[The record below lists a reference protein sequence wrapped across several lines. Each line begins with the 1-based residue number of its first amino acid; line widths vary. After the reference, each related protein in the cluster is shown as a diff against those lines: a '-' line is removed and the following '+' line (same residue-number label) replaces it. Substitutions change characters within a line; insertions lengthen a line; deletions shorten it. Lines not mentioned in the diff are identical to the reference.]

1 MTFSKEYAPSEF
13 FDLLN
18 EYSAAIRNGN
28 YEKTI
33 PYDTWRELRKVNET
47 VKVVVYPT
55 IINMAVSIYEDIECL
70 YCEMVENDGF
80 ASFFCNEKC
89 KCEEKDDM
97 AMDDVLKVAIDSTV
111 SAAKIDESAKLEPGT
126 IMFNTSDNCFI
137 TKSKAQEDFDNLNTR
152 IDEIVEKLAE
162 KADVNSLEELN
173 NYIVQDMSDINRLE
187 IKTSE
192 NRDEINYA
200 INKLEAKTFEN
211 CNEINHL
218 DDRLDELNGCI
229 TVLTNGLSKAN
240 DVVFDLK
247 EEFINLMRELE
258 EKENKKKVKN
268 KENNTMK
275 NFNFDFGPCTNDNV
289 RMSMYGL
296 AVKNAAGT
304 YVSFNPAT
312 REIVDVDIFNFEG
325 GKYLFKMPVAIKDIA
340 VGDVIIH
347 NKKPMFV
354 EGVSARCDILAIDPV
369 AGERKEVMLTRS
381 PFGFNYATK
390 VVSLFGAGGM
400 ATPNADNPFGNMLPF
415 MLMNEEDGDID
426 PMMLMFMMNQN
437 GGANTSAF
445 GNPMMMYFLMKDKGE
460 IDPMM
465 MFMMMNQQQQ
475 QPHTCQCENKCA
487 QA

>member
-18 EYSAAIRNGN
+18 EYSAAARNGN

-33 PYDTWRELRKVNET
+33 PYDIWKKLRKVNET

-89 KCEEKDDM
+89 KCEEKEDM
-97 AMDDVLKVAIDSTV
+97 TTNDVLKVAIDGTV

-162 KADVNSLEELN
+162 KADLSTATELF
-173 NYIVQDMSDINRLE
+173 NYTVRDQAAIDRLE
-187 IKTSE
+187 AKTSE
-192 NRDEINYA
+192 NR
-200 INKLEAKTFEN
+200 
-211 CNEINHL
+211 NEINHL
-218 DDRLDELNGCI
+218 DNRLDELNGCI
-229 TVLTNGLSKAN
+229 TVLTDGLSKAN
-240 DVVFDLK
+240 DAIYSLR
-247 EEFINLMRELE
+247 EELTDFEIELE

-304 YVSFNPAT
+304 YVSLNPST
-312 REIVDVDIFNFEG
+312 KEVVDVDIFNFDG

-354 EGVSARCDILAIDPV
+354 EGVSARGDILAIDPV

-381 PFGFNYATK
+381 PFNFNYATK
-390 VVSLFGAGGM
+390 VVNLFGAGGM

-415 MLMNEEDGDID
+415 MLMNEEDTNID

>member
-18 EYSAAIRNGN
+18 EYSAAVRNGN

-33 PYDTWRELRKVNET
+33 PYDIWKKLRKVNET

-89 KCEEKDDM
+89 KCEEKEDM
-97 AMDDVLKVAIDSTV
+97 VMDDVLKVAIDSTV
-111 SAAKIDESAKLEPGT
+111 SAAKIDESAELEPGT

-173 NYIVQDMSDINRLE
+173 NYIAQDMSDINRLE

-200 INKLEAKTFEN
+200 INRLEAKTFEN
-211 CNEINHL
+211 CNEIN
-218 DDRLDELNGCI
+218 RIENCVNELNI
-229 TVLTNGLSKAN
+229 DLSTLAANFCTAN
-240 DVVFDLK
+240 DAIGTLEK
-247 EEFINLMRELE
+247 EFTNFVRELE

-304 YVSFNPAT
+304 YVSLNPST
-312 REIVDVDIFNFEG
+312 REVVDVDIFNFDG

-354 EGVSARCDILAIDPV
+354 EGFSTLGDIVAIDPV

-390 VVSLFGAGGM
+390 VVNLFGAGGM

>member
-1 MTFSKEYAPSEF
+1 MTFSKEYTPSEF

-18 EYSAAIRNGN
+18 EYSAVVRNGN
-28 YEKTI
+28 YEKSI

-47 VKVVVYPT
+47 VKIVVYPT
-55 IINMAVSIYEDIECL
+55 VDIAIVVDKSLTCL
-70 YCEMVENDGF
+70 YSEELKDNGF
-80 ASFFCNEKC
+80 ASFFYHEKC

-97 AMDDVLKVAIDSTV
+97 AMDDVLKVAIDGTV
-111 SAAKIDESAKLEPGT
+111 SPAKIDESAKLEPGT

-152 IDEIVEKLAE
+152 INELVEELAE
-162 KADVNSLEELN
+162 KADLSIIDKLN
-173 NYIVQDMSDINRLE
+173 NYVVQDMADIDRLE

-192 NRDEINYA
+192 NRDEINHIEDRIY
-200 INKLEAKTFEN
+200 IL
-211 CNEINHL
+211 NE
-218 DDRLDELNGCI
+218 CI
-229 TVLTNGLSKAN
+229 SGLTGDLSKAN
-240 DVVFDLK
+240 DVIFDLK
-247 EEFINLMRELE
+247 EEFMNLVRELE

-275 NFNFDFGPCTNDNV
+275 NFNFDFGPCTYDNV

-304 YVSFNPAT
+304 YVSFNPST
-312 REIVDVDIFNFEG
+312 REVVDVDIFNFDG

-354 EGVSARCDILAIDPV
+354 EGFSPLGDIVAIDPV
-369 AGERKEVMLTRS
+369 AGERKEVMLTKS
-381 PFGFNYATK
+381 PFMFNYATK
-390 VVSLFGAGGM
+390 VVNLFGAGGM

-465 MFMMMNQQQQ
+465 MFMMMNQQQ
-475 QPHTCQCENKCA
+475 PHTCQCENKCA

>member
-1 MTFSKEYAPSEF
+1 MTFSKEYTPSEF

-18 EYSAAIRNGN
+18 EYGKAVKNGN
-28 YEKTI
+28 YKKTI
-33 PYDTWRELRKVNET
+33 PYDIWKKLRKVNET

-55 IINMAVSIYEDIECL
+55 ANIAVSIYEDIECL
-70 YCEMVENDGF
+70 YCEGVEDDGF
-80 ASFFCNEKC
+80 ASFFCCEKC

-97 AMDDVLKVAIDSTV
+97 TTNDVLKVTIDGTV
-111 SAAKIDESAKLEPGT
+111 SAAKIEPVRLEPGT
-126 IMFNTSDNCFI
+126 IMFNIDGGGVVDDCWTGEKK
-137 TKSKAQEDFDNLNTR
+137 TQKLEDLLDNLNTR
-152 IDEIVEKLAE
+152 IDELVEKLNG
-162 KADVNSLEELN
+162 KADIDIYGDLN
-173 NYIVQDMSDINRLE
+173 NYIVQNANDINRLA
-187 IKTSE
+187 
-192 NRDEINYA
+192 NR
-200 INKLEAKTFEN
+200 LEAKTFEN
-211 CNEINHL
+211 RDEINHL
-218 DDRLDELNGCI
+218 ENCVDELN
-229 TVLTNGLSKAN
+229 TDLSTLAANLCTAN
-240 DVVFDLK
+240 DAIGTLEK
-247 EEFINLMRELE
+247 EFINFVREFE

-296 AVKNAAGT
+296 AVKNTAGT
-304 YVSFNPAT
+304 YVSLNPST
-312 REIVDVDIFNFEG
+312 REVIDVDIFNFEG

-354 EGVSARCDILAIDPV
+354 EGFSPLGDIMAIDPV

-390 VVSLFGAGGM
+390 VVNLFGAGGM

-415 MLMNEEDGDID
+415 VLMNEEDGDID

-437 GGANTSAF
+437 GNANASAF

-465 MFMMMNQQQQ
+465 MFMMMNQQQ
-475 QPHTCQCENKCA
+475 PHTCHCENKCA

>member
-18 EYSAAIRNGN
+18 EYSAAVRNGN

-33 PYDTWRELRKVNET
+33 PYDIWKKLRKVNET

-89 KCEEKDDM
+89 KCEEKEDM
-97 AMDDVLKVAIDSTV
+97 AMDDVLKVAIDGTI
-111 SAAKIDESAKLEPGT
+111 SAVEVEPEDGAILADKFDPAKLEYGK
-126 IMFNTSDNCFI
+126 IMFNTGDNWAEKDK
-137 TKSKAQEDFDNLNTR
+137 TQEDFDILNTR
-152 IDEIVEKLAE
+152 IDELVKKLNE

-173 NYIVQDMSDINRLE
+173 NCIVQDMSDINRLE

-192 NRDEINYA
+192 NRS
-200 INKLEAKTFEN
+200 
-211 CNEINHL
+211 EINHIE
-218 DDRLDELNGCI
+218 DCIYNLNDCI
-229 TVLTNGLSKAN
+229 SVLTSGLSTTDAN
-240 DVVFDLK
+240 IYSLR
-247 EEFINLMRELE
+247 EEFDKFVRELE

-275 NFNFDFGPCTNDNV
+275 NFNFDFGPCTYDNV

-304 YVSFNPAT
+304 YVSLNPST
-312 REIVDVDIFNFEG
+312 REVIDVDIFNFEG

-354 EGVSARCDILAIDPV
+354 EGFSPLGDIAAIDPV

-390 VVSLFGAGGM
+390 VVNLFGAGGM

-415 MLMNEEDGDID
+415 VLMNEEDGDID

-475 QPHTCQCENKCA
+475 QQPHTCQCENKCA

>member
-1 MTFSKEYAPSEF
+1 MFSKRYTPSEF

-18 EYSAAIRNGN
+18 EYDKEVKNDK

-33 PYDTWRELRKVNET
+33 PYYIWKKLRKVNET
-47 VKVVVYPT
+47 VKVVAYPKPDNA
-55 IINMAVSIYEDIECL
+55 IIVSIYKDVDCL
-70 YCEMVENDGF
+70 YCEKVEDNGF

-89 KCEEKDDM
+89 KCEEKEDM
-97 AMDDVLKVAIDSTV
+97 AMNDVLKVAIDGTI
-111 SAAKIDESAKLEPGT
+111 SAVEVEPARIESGT
-126 IMFNTSDNCFI
+126 IMLNTDDNWVEKGKI
-137 TKSKAQEDFDNLNTR
+137 QEELVNLNTR
-152 IDEIVEKLAE
+152 IDKLIEELAE
-162 KADVNSLEELN
+162 KADLNTATELF
-173 NYIVQDMSDINRLE
+173 NYTVRDQAAIDRLE
-187 IKTSE
+187 AKTSE

-200 INKLEAKTFEN
+200 INRLEAKTFEN
-211 CNEINHL
+211 CNEIN
-218 DDRLDELNGCI
+218 RIENCVNELNI
-229 TVLTNGLSKAN
+229 DLSTLAANFCTAN
-240 DVVFDLK
+240 DAIGTLEK
-247 EEFINLMRELE
+247 EFTNFVRELE

-304 YVSFNPAT
+304 YVSLNPST
-312 REIVDVDIFNFEG
+312 REVIDVDIFNFEG

-354 EGVSARCDILAIDPV
+354 EGFSTLGDIIAIDPV

-381 PFGFNYATK
+381 PFNFNYATK
-390 VVSLFGAGGM
+390 VVSLFGAGGI

-415 MLMNEEDGDID
+415 MLMDEEDGDID

>member
-1 MTFSKEYAPSEF
+1 MVNNKLEFTGSEF
-13 FDLLN
+13 FDVLK
-18 EYSAAIRNGN
+18 EFQDRVKEGSFK
-28 YEKTI
+28 KTV
-33 PYDTWRELRKVNET
+33 PYDIWRKLKLTQKPVSFGFIEDYQLGEILFDEDHSYSEYFNEEGLIAFLYDKWVAIT
-47 VKVVVYPT
+47 NNWLPDVK
-55 IINMAVSIYEDIECL
+55 
-70 YCEMVENDGF
+70 
-80 ASFFCNEKC
+80 
-89 KCEEKDDM
+89 EEDDM
-97 AMDDVLKVAIDSTV
+97 TTNDVLKVAIDGTV
-111 SAAKIDESAKLEPGT
+111 SAAKIEPGT
-126 IMFNTSDNCFI
+126 IMFNTDTGTIMLNTDDNWAEKGK
-137 TKSKAQEDFDNLNTR
+137 TQEDFESLNTR
-152 IDEIVEKLAE
+152 IDELVKKMAE
-162 KADVNSLEELN
+162 KADVDSLKELF
-173 NYIVQDMSDINRLE
+173 NYSISDRADINR
-187 IKTSE
+187 
-192 NRDEINYA
+192 
-200 INKLEAKTFEN
+200 LEAKTFEN
-211 CNEINHL
+211 RSEINHL
-218 DDRLDELNGCI
+218 DDRLDELRECV
-229 TVLTNGLSKAN
+229 TVLTDGLSTAN
-240 DVVFDLK
+240 DIIFDLK
-247 EEFINLMRELE
+247 EEFINLV

-268 KENNTMK
+268 KENNIMK

-304 YVSFNPAT
+304 YVSLNPST
-312 REIVDVDIFNFEG
+312 REVIDVDIFNFEG

-354 EGVSARCDILAIDPV
+354 EGFSPLGDITAIDPV

-390 VVSLFGAGGM
+390 VVNLFGAGGM

-415 MLMNEEDGDID
+415 MLMNEEGGDID

-465 MFMMMNQQQQ
+465 MFMMMNQQQ
-475 QPHTCQCENKCA
+475 PHTCQCENKCA

>member
-18 EYSAAIRNGN
+18 EYSAAVRNGN

-33 PYDTWRELRKVNET
+33 PYDIWKKLRKINET

-55 IINMAVSIYEDIECL
+55 ANIAVSIYEDIECL
-70 YCEMVENDGF
+70 YCEGVEDDGF
-80 ASFFCNEKC
+80 ASFFCCEKC

-97 AMDDVLKVAIDSTV
+97 TMNDVSKVVIDGTV
-111 SAAKIDESAKLEPGT
+111 SAAKLEPGT
-126 IMFNTSDNCFI
+126 IKFNTDTGTIMLNTDDNWAEKGKI
-137 TKSKAQEDFDNLNTR
+137 QEDLANLNTR
-152 IDEIVEKLAE
+152 IDKLVEELAE
-162 KADVNSLEELN
+162 KADLNTATELF
-173 NYIVQDMSDINRLE
+173 NYTV
-187 IKTSE
+187 
-192 NRDEINYA
+192 RDQAA
-200 INKLEAKTFEN
+200 IDRLEAKTFEN
-211 CNEINHL
+211 RNEINHL

-229 TVLTNGLSKAN
+229 TVLTDSLSNAN
-240 DVVFDLK
+240 DIIFDLK
-247 EEFINLMRELE
+247 EEFINLAKRLE
-258 EKENKKKVKN
+258 EKEDKIKCEIEVNES

-289 RMSMYGL
+289 RMSMYGM

-312 REIVDVDIFNFEG
+312 REIVDVDIFNFDG
-325 GKYLFKMPVAIKDIA
+325 SKYMYKMPVATKDVA

-347 NKKPMFV
+347 QRKPMFV
-354 EGVSARCDILAIDPV
+354 EGFTELGGVMAVDPV
-369 AGERKEVMLTRS
+369 AGERKEIMLTKS
-381 PFGFNYATK
+381 PFGFNFVTK
-390 VVSLFGAGGM
+390 VVSLFNMCG
-400 ATPNADNPFGNMLPF
+400 TPTPTTEQPFGNMLPL
-415 MLMNEEDGDID
+415 MLMGEEGGDID

-437 GGANTSAF
+437 GGANTSVF

-475 QPHTCQCENKCA
+475 QPPHTCQCENKCA

>member
-1 MTFSKEYAPSEF
+1 MTFSKEYTPSEF

-18 EYSAAIRNGN
+18 EYSAAVRNGN

-33 PYDTWRELRKVNET
+33 PYDIWKKLRKVNET

-89 KCEEKDDM
+89 KCEEKEDM
-97 AMDDVLKVAIDSTV
+97 AMDDVLKVAIDGTI
-111 SAAKIDESAKLEPGT
+111 SAVEVEPEDGAILADKFDPAKLEYGT
-126 IMFNTSDNCFI
+126 IMFNTDDNWVEKGKI
-137 TKSKAQEDFDNLNTR
+137 QEDLVNLNTR
-152 IDEIVEKLAE
+152 IDKLVKELAE
-162 KADVNSLEELN
+162 KADLNTATELF
-173 NYIVQDMSDINRLE
+173 NYTVRDQAAIDRLE
-187 IKTSE
+187 AKTSE
-192 NRDEINYA
+192 NRDEINHIEDHIY
-200 INKLEAKTFEN
+200 N
-211 CNEINHL
+211 
-218 DDRLDELNGCI
+218 LNDCI
-229 TVLTNGLSKAN
+229 SVLTSGLSTTDAN
-240 DVVFDLK
+240 IYSLR
-247 EEFINLMRELE
+247 EEFDKFVRELE

-275 NFNFDFGPCTNDNV
+275 NFNFDFGPCTYDNV

-304 YVSFNPAT
+304 YVSLNPST
-312 REIVDVDIFNFEG
+312 REVVDVDIFNFDG

-354 EGVSARCDILAIDPV
+354 EGFSPLGDIVAIDPV

-390 VVSLFGAGGM
+390 VVNLFGAGGM

-465 MFMMMNQQQQ
+465 MFMMMNQQQP
-475 QPHTCQCENKCA
+475 PHTCQCENKCA

>member
-1 MTFSKEYAPSEF
+1 MTFSKEYTPSEF
-13 FDLLN
+13 FDLLI
-18 EYSAAIRNGN
+18 EYKEAVRNGI
-28 YEKTI
+28 YKKTI
-33 PYDTWRELRKVNET
+33 PYDTWRELRRVNET
-47 VKVVVYPT
+47 VKIVISLTVDIVVSVYKDST
-55 IINMAVSIYEDIECL
+55 CIYSEG
-70 YCEMVENDGF
+70 VENDGF
-80 ASFFCNEKC
+80 ALFFYYEKF
-89 KCEEKDDM
+89 KYKEKSDM
-97 AMDDVLKVAIDSTV
+97 TMNDASKVAIDGTV
-111 SAAKIDESAKLEPGT
+111 SAIKIEPAPEFGT
-126 IMFNTSDNCFI
+126 IMLNTSDNWSDNWAE
-137 TKSKAQEDFDNLNTR
+137 KSKTQEDLDNLNKR
-152 IDEIVEKLAE
+152 IDKLIEELAE
-162 KADVNSLEELN
+162 KADLNTATELF
-173 NYIVQDMSDINRLE
+173 NYTVRDQAAIDRLE
-187 IKTSE
+187 VKTSE
-192 NRDEINYA
+192 NRDEINHIEDRIY
-200 INKLEAKTFEN
+200 IL
-211 CNEINHL
+211 NE
-218 DDRLDELNGCI
+218 CI
-229 TVLTNGLSKAN
+229 SGLTSGLSTTDAN
-240 DVVFDLK
+240 IYSLR
-247 EEFINLMRELE
+247 EEFDKFVRELE

-275 NFNFDFGPCTNDNV
+275 NFNFDFGPCSNDNV

-312 REIVDVDIFNFEG
+312 REIVDVEIFNFDG
-325 GKYLFKMPVAIKDIA
+325 GKYMFKMPVAIKDIA

-354 EGVSARCDILAIDPV
+354 EGFSPLGDITAIDPV

-390 VVSLFGAGGM
+390 VVNLFGASGM

-415 MLMNEEDGDID
+415 VLMNEEDGDID

>member
-18 EYSAAIRNGN
+18 EYSAAVRNGN

-33 PYDTWRELRKVNET
+33 PYDIWKKLRKVNET

-97 AMDDVLKVAIDSTV
+97 TTNDVLNATITGTV
-111 SAAKIDESAKLEPGT
+111 SATKIEPARLEPGT
-126 IMFNTSDNCFI
+126 IILNTDNDWI
-137 TKSKAQEDFDNLNTR
+137 VTDAKKSKTQEDLDNLNTR
-152 IDEIVEKLAE
+152 IDELVEELAE
-162 KADVNSLEELN
+162 KADISNVDVLYNHT
-173 NYIVQDMSDINRLE
+173 VQDRADITKLE

-192 NRDEINYA
+192 NRS
-200 INKLEAKTFEN
+200 
-211 CNEINHL
+211 EINHIE
-218 DDRLDELNGCI
+218 DRIYNLNDCI
-229 TVLTNGLSKAN
+229 SVLTNGLSTTDAN
-240 DVVFDLK
+240 IYSLR
-247 EEFINLMRELE
+247 EEFDKFVRELE

-275 NFNFDFGPCTNDNV
+275 NFNFDFGPCSNDNV

-312 REIVDVDIFNFEG
+312 REIVDVEIFNFDG
-325 GKYLFKMPVAIKDIA
+325 GKYMYKMPVATKDVA

-347 NKKPMFV
+347 QRKPMFV
-354 EGVSARCDILAIDPV
+354 EGFTELGGVMAVDPV
-369 AGERKEVMLTRS
+369 AGERKEIMLTKS
-381 PFGFNYATK
+381 PFGFNFVTK
-390 VVSLFGAGGM
+390 VVSLFNMCGT
-400 ATPNADNPFGNMLPF
+400 ATPTTEQPFGNMLPL
-415 MLMNEEDGDID
+415 MLMGEEGGDID

-465 MFMMMNQQQQ
+465 MFMMMNQTP

>member
-18 EYSAAIRNGN
+18 EYSAAVRNGN
-28 YEKTI
+28 YKKTI
-33 PYDTWRELRKVNET
+33 PYDTWKKLRRVNET
-47 VKVVVYPT
+47 VTVVVYPT
-55 IINMAVSIYEDIECL
+55 ADIAVSVYEGLTGL
-70 YCEMVENDGF
+70 YCEGVEHDGF
-80 ASFFCNEKC
+80 ASFFCCEKC

-97 AMDDVLKVAIDSTV
+97 TTNDVLKVAIDGTV
-111 SAAKIDESAKLEPGT
+111 SAVKIEPEDGAILADKFDPAKLEYGT
-126 IMFNTSDNCFI
+126 IMFNTDDNWAEKGKI
-137 TKSKAQEDFDNLNTR
+137 QEDLANLNTR
-152 IDEIVEKLAE
+152 IDKLVEELAE
-162 KADVNSLEELN
+162 KADLNTATELF
-173 NYIVQDMSDINRLE
+173 NYTV
-187 IKTSE
+187 
-192 NRDEINYA
+192 RDQAA
-200 INKLEAKTFEN
+200 IDRLEAKAFEN

-229 TVLTNGLSKAN
+229 TILTSNFSKVNNALCSLREELT
-240 DVVFDLK
+240 DL
-247 EEFINLMRELE
+247 EIELE

-275 NFNFDFGPCTNDNV
+275 NFNFDFGPCSNDNV

-296 AVKNAAGT
+296 AVKNSAGT
-304 YVSFNPAT
+304 YVSLNPST
-312 REIVDVDIFNFEG
+312 REVVDVDIFNFEG

-354 EGVSARCDILAIDPV
+354 EGFSPLGDITAIDPV

-415 MLMNEEDGDID
+415 VLMNEEDGDID

-465 MFMMMNQQQQ
+465 MFMMMNQQQP
-475 QPHTCQCENKCA
+475 PHTCQCENKCA